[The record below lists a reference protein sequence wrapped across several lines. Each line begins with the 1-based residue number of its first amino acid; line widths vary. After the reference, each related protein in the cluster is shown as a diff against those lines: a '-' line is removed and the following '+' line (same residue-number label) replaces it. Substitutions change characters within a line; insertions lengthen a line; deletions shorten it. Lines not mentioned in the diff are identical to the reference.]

1 MGLLNLL
8 TFLCVIAALLVIMY
22 QAFKSRNA
30 LIFALCAVLIGAII
44 LLLLYYLVILPIF
57 SFGPG
62 IPVTTG
68 FIKLQP
74 IGRSISYRD
83 TTASVSFVNAAGSP
97 VKVYW
102 VNMTEGISGQ
112 SCSVT
117 SSLPDEVKAGDS
129 FRVDAVCS
137 SKTAEESFDLLFMMN
152 YTAVEGNGTEIHAE
166 RGHIKGQ
173 GEDPSESGFFSL

>member
-8 TFLCVIAALLVIMY
+8 TLLCVIAALLVIMY

-30 LIFALCAVLIGAII
+30 PIFALCAVLLGAII
-44 LLLLYYLVILPIF
+44 LPLLYYLILVPIF

-62 IPVTTG
+62 LPVITG

-74 IGRSISYRD
+74 IGQSISYRN
-83 TTASVSFVNAAGSP
+83 TTESVSFVNAAGMP
-97 VKVYW
+97 VKVIW
-102 VNMTEGISGQ
+102 VNISEEISGIL
-112 SCSVT
+112 CSVKST
-117 SSLPDEVKAGDS
+117 LPIGVNPGDS
-129 FRVDAVCS
+129 FQVDAVCP
-137 SKTAEESFDLLFMMN
+137 SKAVEESFDLLFMMN
-152 YTAVEGNGTEIHAE
+152 YTTVEGNGTEIHAE